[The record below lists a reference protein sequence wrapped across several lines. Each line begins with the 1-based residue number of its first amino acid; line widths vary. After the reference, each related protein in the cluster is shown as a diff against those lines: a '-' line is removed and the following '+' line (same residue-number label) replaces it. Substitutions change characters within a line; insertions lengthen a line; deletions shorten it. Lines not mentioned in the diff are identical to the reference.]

1 MRESKIMQ
9 QVTAIFSLFM
19 VVFYIGV
26 GFLFF
31 FYEGMNIDKPL
42 RVIIGST
49 FMLYGI
55 FRAFRAYSAIM
66 NAFFTKDENEDRP
79 AGRYTGK
86 WQKK

>member
-1 MRESKIMQ
+1 MAESRIMQ
-9 QVTAIFSLFM
+9 QVSAIFSLFM

-31 FYEGMNIDKPL
+31 FYDGLNVDKPL

-66 NAFFTKDENEDRP
+66 NAFFTEDEDDDKPGR
-79 AGRYTGK
+79 RYTGK